1 MSDGLQILPVHGL
14 PDFRP
19 GDDLTGAILTATD
32 PLQDGDIVV
41 VTSKIVSKVEGR
53 LIPTGADPAKREELR
68 QRAIDDETVRVVAR
82 RGRMRIVQTRQGL
95 VMTAAG
101 VDASN
106 VHTDEI
112 ALLPVDPDASA
123 ARLRDEIKQ
132 HTGKTVAVIV
142 TDTSGRV
149 WRTGQT
155 DMAIGVAGISAM
167 HDYRGS
173 VDPDGNEL
181 AVTEVAIADEIAAA
195 TDLVKGKL
203 DGVPVAIVRGLRYD
217 DDGRG
222 AAPLVRATDYD
233 MFSMGTAEAR
243 ELGRR
248 EFAEA
253 AGVSAA
259 HSALHADADRVATL
273 YAPTD
278 RGKVGIREGFLGLL
292 SARPDATSRQCV
304 PGHITASAIVIDPT
318 RDAVLLNLHP
328 RAGCWITVGG
338 HCEEED
344 ASIVEVAAR
353 EAHEETGIDG
363 LAVGERAIA
372 LDIHPITCSLGVS
385 TRHYDITYA
394 AVAPAGAMPTI
405 TDESLALEWFPRHE
419 LPDNVGVE
427 IPDLI
432 SLAYDYYAD
441 PKWRAQTPLTDR

>member
-1 MSDGLQILPVHGL
+1 MTDGLQILPVRGL

-19 GDDLTGAILTATD
+19 GDDLTAAILAAAD
-32 PLQDGDIVV
+32 WLEDGDIVV
-41 VTSKIVSKVEGR
+41 VTSKVVSKVEGR
-53 LIPTGADPAKREELR
+53 LVPTGADPAKREELR
-68 QRAIDDETVRVVAR
+68 QRAIDDETVRIVAS
-82 RGRMRIVQTRQGL
+82 RGRMRIVQTRHGL

-123 ARLRDEIKQ
+123 MRLRDEIKQ
-132 HTGKTVAVIV
+132 LTGKTVAVVI

-155 DMAIGVAGISAM
+155 DMAIGVAGMAAM

-173 VDPDGNEL
+173 VDPDGNQL
-181 AVTEVAIADEIAAA
+181 AVTEVAVADEIAAA

-203 DGVPVAIVRGLRYD
+203 DGVPVAVVRGLGYD

-222 AAPLVRATDYD
+222 SRPLVRATDYD

-253 AGVSAA
+253 AGVPAG
-259 HSALHADADRVATL
+259 HTALHADATRVTML
-273 YAPTD
+273 YLPTD
-278 RGKVGIREGFLGLL
+278 RGQMSVREGFLGFL

-318 RDAVLLNLHP
+318 RAAVLLNLHP

-338 HCEEED
+338 HCEDED
-344 ASIVEVAAR
+344 TSIIGVAAR

-363 LAVGERAIA
+363 LAVGERPIA
-372 LDIHPITCSLGVS
+372 LDIHPITCSLGVP
-385 TRHYDITYA
+385 TRHYDVTYA
-394 AVAPAGAMPTI
+394 AVAPARAMPAI
-405 TDESLALEWFPRHE
+405 TDESLALEWFDRDA
-419 LPDNVGVE
+419 LPDNIGIE
-427 IPDLI
+427 IPDVI
-432 SLAYDYYAD
+432 AAAFAYYAD
-441 PKWRAQTPLTDR
+441 PKWRTR